1 MRGFR
6 QPKTVIAAAMAAVM
20 ALTAL
25 PFNVAQAG
33 LIGTDRIINGLAAED
48 GRAAIKMFL
57 QREDVRRQLQLL
69 GVEADEAI
77 SRVDAMADD
86 QVRDVVGRI
95 GTAPAGGDLGAVVG
109 AIVIIFVVLLITD
122 ILGFTK
128 IFPFTRPVK
137 K

>member
-6 QPKTVIAAAMAAVM
+6 QPKTVIAAAMSAVM

-25 PFNVAQAG
+25 PFNPAQAG
-33 LIGTDRIINGLAAED
+33 LIGTDQIISGLAAED
-48 GRAAIKMFL
+48 GRAAIKLFL

-77 SRVDAMADD
+77 SRVDAMADNE
-86 QVRDVVGRI
+86 VRDVAGRI
-95 GTAPAGGDLGAVVG
+95 GTSPAGGDLGTVVG
-109 AIVIIFVVLLITD
+109 AIVVVFIVLLITD

-128 IFPFTRPVK
+128 IFPFTRPIK
-137 K
+137 R